1 MKRTFIILI
10 LVALVLALIAVAV
23 TLFQGRSNTNTNT
36 VVNEAPPAT
45 DTQTNTSIVAPPAS
59 NSQANVLARARSF
72 SERYGS
78 WSADS
83 LGAYSSGLAGWLTP
97 QFEKIVTAPVPPQA
111 SVTAIATQALS
122 VKISRW
128 TADQSATVVVTASR
142 TQTRTGEPSVTYYE
156 NLTVNFVYA
165 DSQWLA
171 DSAAWSPSIVQP
183 GGSGG

>member
-10 LVALVLALIAVAV
+10 ALAVGLALIAGAL
-23 TLFQGRSNTNTNT
+23 TLFQKRPTANTNS

-45 DTQTNTSIVAPPAS
+45 DTQTNTSIVTPPTS

-78 WSADS
+78 WSADT
-83 LGAYSSGLAGWLTP
+83 LGAYASGLAGWLTP
-97 QFEKIVTAPVPPQA
+97 QFEKTVTAPVPPQA
-111 SVTAIATQALS
+111 NVTAIATQALTA
-122 VKISRW
+122 KISRW

-142 TQTRTGEPSVTYYE
+142 TQTRTGEPAATYYE
-156 NLTVNFVYA
+156 NLTVNFVFT

-171 DSAAWSPSIVQP
+171 DSAVWSASVVQP